1 MLADGYICTT
11 NEPNTVNITN
21 QSTAIF
27 YQQKSGFILAFH
39 CSFIKLSLLRQM
51 TAIMWLMLF
60 GKQIPAQLLQYYN
73 PITGQVHALHLI
85 YSENI
90 AFHAKYN
97 FFMK

>member
-27 YQQKSGFILAFH
+27 YQQKSRFILAFH

-60 GKQIPAQLLQYYN
+60 GKQILDPTSALSNDRTGAALPSNLL
-73 PITGQVHALHLI
+73 
-85 YSENI
+85 
-90 AFHAKYN
+90 
-97 FFMK
+97 

>member
-1 MLADGYICTT
+1 MLGDGYICTT

-27 YQQKSGFILAFH
+27 YQQKSRFILAFH

-60 GKQIPAQLLQYYN
+60 GKQIQAQLLQYYN
-73 PITGQVHALHLI
+73 PITGQVHALPP
-85 YSENI
+85 N
-90 AFHAKYN
+90 HAKYN
-97 FFMK
+97 FFMKQ

>member
-51 TAIMWLMLF
+51 TAIM
-60 GKQIPAQLLQYYN
+60 
-73 PITGQVHALHLI
+73 
-85 YSENI
+85 
-90 AFHAKYN
+90 
-97 FFMK
+97 

>member
-27 YQQKSGFILAFH
+27 YQQKSRFILAFH

-60 GKQIPAQLLQYYN
+60 GKQILDLTCALLWSN
-73 PITGQVHALHLI
+73 DRTGAGSAI
-85 YSENI
+85 
-90 AFHAKYN
+90 
-97 FFMK
+97 